1 MLIFILFGA
10 LALLPCA
17 LIEGA
22 RAMGAKR
29 RSAREWRYV
38 KARYF

>member
-1 MLIFILFGA
+1 MLTIGMFAA
-10 LALLPCA
+10 LALLPAA

-22 RAMGAKR
+22 RALEER
-29 RSAREWRYV
+29 RKAAREWRYI

>member
-1 MLIFILFGA
+1 MLIFILFAA
-10 LALLPCA
+10 LVLLPCA

-29 RSAREWRYV
+29 RAAREWRYV
-38 KARYF
+38 KARYL

>member
-10 LALLPCA
+10 LVLLPCA

-22 RAMGAKR
+22 RELEDR
-29 RSAREWRYV
+29 RQAAREWRYV

>member
-22 RAMGAKR
+22 RVIGAKR
-29 RSAREWRYV
+29 RAAREWCYI
-38 KARYF
+38 KARYL

>member
-1 MLIFILFGA
+1 MLSFIFFGA

-22 RAMGAKR
+22 RAINEKR
-29 RSAREWRYV
+29 RAAREWRYI
-38 KARYF
+38 KARYL

>member
-1 MLIFILFGA
+1 MLIFIMFGA
-10 LALLPCA
+10 LVLLPCA

-22 RAMGAKR
+22 RALEDR
-29 RSAREWRYV
+29 RQAAREWHYI

>member
-1 MLIFILFGA
+1 MIFILFGA
-10 LALLPCA
+10 LVLLPCA

-22 RAMGAKR
+22 RELEDR
-29 RSAREWRYV
+29 RQAAREWRYV